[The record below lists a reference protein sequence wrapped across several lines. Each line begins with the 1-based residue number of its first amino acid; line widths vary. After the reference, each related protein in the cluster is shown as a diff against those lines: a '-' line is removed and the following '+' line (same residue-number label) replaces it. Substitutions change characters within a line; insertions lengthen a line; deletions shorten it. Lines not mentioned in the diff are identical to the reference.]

1 MSQRAALR
9 VEVSGRVVREDGRG
23 IEGAIVAVG
32 AADWFGRGAPV
43 VAISDGTGAWS
54 ASEVPAGRC
63 VVAAQAEG
71 YLAAQMPIVAE
82 GEARVGV
89 EVALA
94 PGGTLVSG
102 EVRGV
107 GGRGIGG
114 ARVAFER
121 PWGDVVWIAIA
132 DADGRYRISLE
143 DGEWRASVEHD
154 EHASA
159 QRVVALGGIP
169 LEVDFALSP
178 GAVVRGRV
186 VDADG
191 RPVPDAQVRA
201 SRREASVE
209 VAADAHG
216 AFELRRVPGGAVSI
230 SASGSGFAS
239 AEPVEVDVGVG
250 ARLDAVTVQV
260 ERAFSISGRVV
271 AAGASAG
278 IAGVALGV
286 ASRASESRTTT
297 TAEDGSFRLVGA
309 RPARYQMFAYHG
321 GYVPMF
327 GAVVEVVDR
336 DVDGVV
342 VELAAGVTLSGRVEP
357 AAVASLTLEV
367 PEDAWRNTSGD
378 ELTMVSYV
386 RAASDPAGAFA
397 LRRAPRGSFVLRAET
412 SDGREGELAVEI
424 ADGDLRDLVVRIET
438 RAAISGRVVDPRG
451 APVAGVRVEIGCTGE
466 GGDVYPLR
474 ERSAATSVDG
484 AFRARGLLGGK
495 TYLSV
500 HDDRGPL
507 AWADPHGARVVELVD
522 GVELGGLVLAVQL
535 HVGTLR
541 GVVVNEEGEPVSG
554 ARVSAREAF
563 ADAWA
568 EFAAMALSSSSIDP
582 VLSGADGTFEID
594 RLPSRTYVV
603 SAEGDHGIT
612 YGEQTGVEIGAQV
625 EIVLAA
631 RGTVAGRVRIGASPV
646 ERFEIS
652 CRRGSREI
660 VRVFDRPDGTYRLER
675 VDPGEYQCE
684 VSSDHGVAEGTVVV
698 TAGGVAT
705 LDFELAPWASL
716 AGTVVE
722 IRSGLPVEGVLART
736 LGDSSRSV
744 TDERGRFALARIR
757 SGSGELWLV
766 SPGDRYDARA
776 LVRYEAPAGQ
786 CLDLGAI
793 GIARRSPGVPGRLGV
808 ALGPGDLLVVEGVDP
823 GGGAEAA
830 GGAPGDRII
839 AIDGLRVGDL
849 TAEVA
854 RRLISPGSIGAGQ
867 RVSFV
872 LDRGGAS
879 VEVEV
884 VAREREDT

>member
-1 MSQRAALR
+1 MSQRAALW
-9 VEVSGRVVREDGRG
+9 VEVSGRVVREDGRA
-23 IEGAIVAVG
+23 IEGAIVALG
-32 AADWFGRGAPV
+32 AADGFGRGTPV
-43 VAISDGTGAWS
+43 VAISDGNGAWR
-54 ASEVPAGRC
+54 APEVPAGRWG
-63 VVAAQAEG
+63 VAVQAEG
-71 YLAAQMPIVAE
+71 YLAAQVPIVVE
-82 GEARVGV
+82 DEARVGV
-89 EVALA
+89 EVVLA
-94 PGGTLVSG
+94 PGGTLVCG
-102 EVRGV
+102 EVRDV
-107 GGRGIGG
+107 AGREIGG
-114 ARVAFER
+114 ARVAFEL
-121 PWGDVVWIAIA
+121 PWGDEVWIAIA
-132 DADGRYRISLE
+132 DADGRYQISLE

-169 LEVDFALSP
+169 LEVDFSLSP
-178 GAVVRGRV
+178 GAVIRGRV

-191 RPVPDAQVRA
+191 RPVPDARVRA

-209 VAADAHG
+209 VAADEQG
-216 AFELRRVPGGAVSI
+216 AFELRRVPGGVASI
-230 SASGSGFAS
+230 SASGPGFAS
-239 AEPVEVDVGVG
+239 AEPVEIEVEAG
-250 ARLDAVTVQV
+250 AQLEAVTVQV

-278 IAGVALGV
+278 IAGVAVGA
-286 ASRASESRTTT
+286 ASRASELGTTT

-309 RPARYQMFAYHG
+309 RPGRYQLLAYHG

-327 GAVVEVVDR
+327 GAGVEVIDR

-342 VELAAGVTLSGRVEP
+342 VELAAGATLSGRVEP
-357 AAVASLTLEV
+357 AAVASLTLELT
-367 PEDAWRNTSGD
+367 EDARRSARAD
-378 ELTMVSYV
+378 ELTMLSYV
-386 RAASDPAGAFA
+386 RAASDSAGAFA

-424 ADGDLRDLVVRIET
+424 ADGDLRDLVVRIAP
-438 RAAISGRVVDPRG
+438 RAAISGRVVDPGG
-451 APVAGVRVEIGCTGE
+451 APVAGVRVEIGCTG
-466 GGDVYPLR
+466 GSVYPIR
-474 ERSAATSVDG
+474 DRSAATSADG

-507 AWADPHGARVVELVD
+507 AWADPSDARVVDLVD
-522 GVELGGLVLAVQL
+522 GVELGGLVLAVQP
-535 HVGTLR
+535 HAGTLR
-541 GVVVNEEGEPVSG
+541 GGVVNEAGEPV
-554 ARVSAREAF
+554 ARVWVSARRAPK
-563 ADAWA
+563 DAWA
-568 EFAAMALSSSSIDP
+568 EFAAWALQPPPIER
-582 VLSGADGTFEID
+582 VLTGADGTFAID
-594 RLPSRTYVV
+594 RVPSGTYVV
-603 SAEGDHGIT
+603 SAEGDQGRT
-612 YGEQTGVEIGAQV
+612 YGEQTGVEAGAQV

-631 RGTVAGRVRIGASPV
+631 RGAVAGCVRLGASPV
-646 ERFEIS
+646 ERFEVA
-652 CRRGSREI
+652 CRRGAQAI
-660 VRVFDRPDGTYRLER
+660 VRAFDRPDGTYRLER
-675 VDPGEYQCE
+675 MDPGEYRCE

-716 AGTVVE
+716 TGTVVE
-722 IRSGLPVEGVLART
+722 IRSGQPVEGVLAHT

-744 TDERGRFALARIR
+744 TDERGRFVLERIR

-766 SPGDRYDARA
+766 SPGDRNDPRA

-793 GIARRSPGVPGRLGV
+793 GISRRAPGVPGRLGV
-808 ALGPGDLLVVEGVDP
+808 ALVPGDLLLVEGVDP
-823 GGGAEAA
+823 GGAAEAA
-830 GGAPGDRII
+830 GVAPGDRII
-839 AIDGLRVGDL
+839 AIDGVRVGDL

-867 RVSFV
+867 RVLFV